1 MPPLRYRKGKK
12 NGTGSFISAVG
23 FFEEWPIDVKT
34 TLTGATV
41 GRFLMISYF
50 SQWQKNGMGSWLY
63 SAPSYY

>member
-50 SQWQKNGMGSWLY
+50 SQWQKSGM
-63 SAPSYY
+63 